1 MTLPGAGA
9 RTDLATSSQV
19 MSPVEFAAKG
29 IHGLPS
35 EDTGGDLLGL
45 NDDRA
50 EGYCTVLGSF

>member
-1 MTLPGAGA
+1 
-9 RTDLATSSQV
+9 

-50 EGYCTVLGSF
+50 EGCCTVLGSF